1 MKIGMPISYAGD
13 FRETIANLRDYESV
27 GLDRIMVPE
36 AYGFDAVTQLGY
48 AAASTDRLELA
59 FGILPMYSR
68 SPTNLA
74 MTAAGLDYVSNGRC
88 ILGLGASGPQVV
100 EGFHGVKY
108 DAPLGRA
115 REHVEICQ
123 KIWRRDKSEY
133 HGEHYQ
139 LPLSEAAGGSGL
151 GKPLRMMNHPVRE
164 RIPMLLAAIGPKNV
178 ALAAE
183 IFDEWQPFLFH
194 PELAELAFGPALAA
208 GRAKRDPALGE
219 LGISVQ
225 TFLLITDDPDEA
237 AAALARVRAHVAL
250 YVGGMGAAGKNFYN
264 SLFSRY
270 GYPDEAE
277 SIQKLYLAGRKE
289 DAAAAVPDAFVQ
301 SISLIGSIE
310 HIGRRLEAYRL
321 AGATCL
327 IAEPLAGSHAERV
340 EQVAQLKILVPA
352 AASVN

>member
-13 FRETIANLRDYESV
+13 FRETIANLRDFESV
-27 GLDRIMVPE
+27 GLDRVMVPE

-48 AAASTDRLELA
+48 AAASTERVELA

-88 ILGLGASGPQVV
+88 ILGLGASGPQVI

-133 HGEHYQ
+133 HGKHYQ
-139 LPLSEAAGGSGL
+139 LPLTEAAGGSGL
-151 GKPLRMMNHPVRE
+151 GKPLRMMNRPLRE
-164 RIPMLLAAIGPKNV
+164 RIPLLLAAIGPKNV

-194 PELAELAFGPALAA
+194 PELAGLAFGPALAA
-208 GRAKRDPALGE
+208 GKAKRDPTLGE
-219 LGISVQ
+219 LGIAVQ
-225 TFLLITDDPDEA
+225 TFLLITDDPHA
-237 AAALARVRAHVAL
+237 AAAATEGVRDHVAL
-250 YVGGMGAAGKNFYN
+250 YVGGMGARGKNFYN
-264 SLFSRY
+264 SLFTRY
-270 GYPDEAE
+270 GYADEAE
-277 SIQKLYLAGRKE
+277 SIQRLYLDGHKKE
-289 DAAAAVPDAFVQ
+289 AAAAVPEAFVR
-301 SISLIGSIE
+301 SIALIGPVE
-310 HIGRRLEAYRL
+310 HVGQRLQAYR
-321 AGATCL
+321 AAAVSCL
-327 IAEPLAGSHAERV
+327 IAEPLARTHAERV
-340 EQVAQLKILVPA
+340 AHVAKLKELA
-352 AASVN
+352 A